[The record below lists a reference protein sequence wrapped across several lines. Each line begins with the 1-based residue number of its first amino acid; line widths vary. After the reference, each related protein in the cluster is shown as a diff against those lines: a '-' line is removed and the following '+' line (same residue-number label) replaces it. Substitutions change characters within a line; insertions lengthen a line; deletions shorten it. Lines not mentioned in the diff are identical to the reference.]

1 MVGSSSS
8 SFSAKQFLKRLYLY
22 DYKLRCNGKGRI
34 VPLKLQIVL
43 IMAEVGRKLGKI
55 VALSKETGDKLGGLA
70 EYFFH

>member
-1 MVGSSSS
+1 M
-8 SFSAKQFLKRLYLY
+8 Y

-43 IMAEVGRKLGKI
+43 IVAEVGRKLGKI